1 MIGTNLEPPKN
12 DNAFG
17 STIFVE
23 TVMKCRNTKSYNN
36 TAEHTHLQCID
47 STHRSD
53 RSFKDILGNGSVSCD
68 LPADFQHTVN
78 GNMHNKVCDQC

>member
-17 STIFVE
+17 S
-23 TVMKCRNTKSYNN
+23 KSYNN